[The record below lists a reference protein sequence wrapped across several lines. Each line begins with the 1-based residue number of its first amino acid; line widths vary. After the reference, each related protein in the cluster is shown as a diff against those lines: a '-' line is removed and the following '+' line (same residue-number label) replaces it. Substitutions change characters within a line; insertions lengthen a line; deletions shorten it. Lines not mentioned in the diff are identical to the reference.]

1 MASKGRKI
9 IAIVFSAATLV
20 SILIIGYSLVYY
32 VEVALALRSTLAY
45 VKDFRIEFI
54 DESHAVVYSNV
65 VVNNTTPFQFTW
77 LWVEENVY
85 VNQTR
90 VGTKYEVFPE
100 NNPRLIPP
108 RAETN
113 QTLETH
119 VYLSAKPEVAQ
130 WLSDPS
136 KTKIWVAFIDLY
148 CDAPLQGRI
157 KISTSARLET
167 H

>member
-1 MASKGRKI
+1 MTSKGRKI

-100 NNPRLIPP
+100 NNPRL
-108 RAETN
+108 
-113 QTLETH
+113 L
-119 VYLSAKPEVAQ
+119 
-130 WLSDPS
+130 
-136 KTKIWVAFIDLY
+136 F
-148 CDAPLQGRI
+148 
-157 KISTSARLET
+157 
-167 H
+167 